1 LAADLQMYR
10 TWLEIREKP
19 GIFQLAYQRHSSS
32 TNYARQLFKQSAMK
46 KNFLVLGFVFFV
58 SDIISKVNFSHFWLL
73 LSDLAQTARWKYFAE
88 VFIEN

>member
-1 LAADLQMYR
+1 
-10 TWLEIREKP
+10 
-19 GIFQLAYQRHSSS
+19 
-32 TNYARQLFKQSAMK
+32 MK